1 MHLILS
7 KINGKFWNISITKLK
22 KKLLCLGMIIQ
33 MLELPCLLILRA
45 LEIGHASYLVCK
57 GT

>member
-1 MHLILS
+1 
-7 KINGKFWNISITKLK
+7 
-22 KKLLCLGMIIQ
+22 

-57 GT
+57 GNLKETNDVEEEVVYRLICNCRFHY

>member
-1 MHLILS
+1 
-7 KINGKFWNISITKLK
+7 
-22 KKLLCLGMIIQ
+22 MIIQ